1 MSGFAADF
9 IKPYS
14 RGGEAGK
21 WTPLQP
27 SGQRPV
33 KPENLSP
40 TDYPTN
46 TLAHELTISKEVFF
60 MQTRPFSPDIIFTSI
75 PALLPYLAVTLV
87 VGVTSILTGS
97 IIGMLLAWAKLS
109 GHKAIRALAD
119 GYTYIIRCTPSIV
132 LLFIVFYGLP
142 KFMEAEFGIDMDN
155 LSRAIFVI
163 ITFTFLFGAYVSEVF
178 RSAYETVDRGQYE
191 AAVTIGLSPEQA
203 FFRVMLPQAA
213 VIALPNFGNSV
224 INLMKESALAYTIG
238 LIDLLGRTNLII
250 SKNYG
255 AYGVELYVAC
265 LLIYWGLSF
274 LIEQA
279 FLRMESY
286 LGRGRLK
293 A

>member
-1 MSGFAADF
+1 
-9 IKPYS
+9 
-14 RGGEAGK
+14 
-21 WTPLQP
+21 
-27 SGQRPV
+27 
-33 KPENLSP
+33 
-40 TDYPTN
+40 
-46 TLAHELTISKEVFF
+46 

-97 IIGMLLAWAKLS
+97 ILGMLLAWAKLS
-109 GHKAIRALAD
+109 AHKAIRALAD

-163 ITFTFLFGAYVSEVF
+163 ITFTLLFGAYVSEVF

-265 LLIYWGLSF
+265 LLIYWALSF

-286 LGRGRLK
+286 LERGRLK

>member
-1 MSGFAADF
+1 
-9 IKPYS
+9 
-14 RGGEAGK
+14 
-21 WTPLQP
+21 
-27 SGQRPV
+27 
-33 KPENLSP
+33 
-40 TDYPTN
+40 
-46 TLAHELTISKEVFF
+46 

-75 PALLPYLAVTLV
+75 PALLPYLTVTLV

-97 IIGMLLAWAKLS
+97 ILGMLLAWAKMS
-109 GHKAIRALAD
+109 GHKVIRALAD

-142 KFMEAEFGIDMDN
+142 KFMEAEFGIDLDD
-155 LSRAIFVI
+155 LSRAVFVI
-163 ITFTFLFGAYVSEVF
+163 ITFTLLFGAYVSEVF
-178 RSAYETVDRGQYE
+178 RSAYETVDKGQYE

-213 VIALPNFGNSV
+213 VIALSNFGNSV

-250 SKNYG
+250 AKNYG
-255 AYGVELYVAC
+255 AYGIELYVAC
-265 LLIYWGLSF
+265 LLIYWGLS
-274 LIEQA
+274 LVIEQA

-286 LGRGRLK
+286 LDRGRLK

>member
-1 MSGFAADF
+1 
-9 IKPYS
+9 
-14 RGGEAGK
+14 
-21 WTPLQP
+21 
-27 SGQRPV
+27 
-33 KPENLSP
+33 
-40 TDYPTN
+40 
-46 TLAHELTISKEVFF
+46 
-60 MQTRPFSPDIIFTSI
+60 MQTRPFSPDIIFISI

-97 IIGMLLAWAKLS
+97 ILGMLLAWAKLS
-109 GHKAIRALAD
+109 GHKVIRALAD

-163 ITFTFLFGAYVSEVF
+163 ITFTLLFGAYVSEVF

-265 LLIYWGLSF
+265 LLIYWALSF

>member
-1 MSGFAADF
+1 
-9 IKPYS
+9 
-14 RGGEAGK
+14 
-21 WTPLQP
+21 
-27 SGQRPV
+27 
-33 KPENLSP
+33 
-40 TDYPTN
+40 
-46 TLAHELTISKEVFF
+46 

-75 PALLPYLAVTLV
+75 PALLPYLTVTLV

-97 IIGMLLAWAKLS
+97 ILGMLLAWAKLS
-109 GHKAIRALAD
+109 GHKVIRALAD

-142 KFMEAEFGIDMDN
+142 KFMEAEFGIDMDD
-155 LSRAIFVI
+155 LSRAVFVI
-163 ITFTFLFGAYVSEVF
+163 ITFTLLFGAYVSEVF
-178 RSAYETVDRGQYE
+178 RSAYETVDKGQYE
-191 AAVTIGLSPEQA
+191 AAVTIGLSSQQA

-250 SKNYG
+250 AKNYG
-255 AYGVELYVAC
+255 AYGIELYVAC
-265 LLIYWGLSF
+265 LLIYWGLS
-274 LIEQA
+274 LVIEQA

-286 LGRGRLK
+286 LDRGRLK

>member
-1 MSGFAADF
+1 
-9 IKPYS
+9 
-14 RGGEAGK
+14 
-21 WTPLQP
+21 
-27 SGQRPV
+27 
-33 KPENLSP
+33 
-40 TDYPTN
+40 
-46 TLAHELTISKEVFF
+46 

-87 VGVTSILTGS
+87 LGVTSILTGS
-97 IIGMLLAWAKLS
+97 ILGMLLAWAKLS
-109 GHKAIRALAD
+109 GHKVIRALAD

-163 ITFTFLFGAYVSEVF
+163 ITFTLLFGAYVSEVF

-191 AAVTIGLSPEQA
+191 AAVTIGLSPKQA

-213 VIALPNFGNSV
+213 MIALPNFGNSV

-265 LLIYWGLSF
+265 LLIYWALSF

>member
-1 MSGFAADF
+1 
-9 IKPYS
+9 
-14 RGGEAGK
+14 
-21 WTPLQP
+21 
-27 SGQRPV
+27 
-33 KPENLSP
+33 
-40 TDYPTN
+40 
-46 TLAHELTISKEVFF
+46 

-97 IIGMLLAWAKLS
+97 ILGMLLAWAKLS
-109 GHKAIRALAD
+109 GHKVIRALAD

-163 ITFTFLFGAYVSEVF
+163 ITFTLLFGAYVSEVF

-191 AAVTIGLSPEQA
+191 AAATIGLSPEQA

-265 LLIYWGLSF
+265 LLIYWALSF

>member
-1 MSGFAADF
+1 
-9 IKPYS
+9 
-14 RGGEAGK
+14 
-21 WTPLQP
+21 
-27 SGQRPV
+27 
-33 KPENLSP
+33 
-40 TDYPTN
+40 
-46 TLAHELTISKEVFF
+46 

-75 PALLPYLAVTLV
+75 PALLPYLTVTLV

-97 IIGMLLAWAKLS
+97 ILGMLLAWAKLS
-109 GHKAIRALAD
+109 GHKVIRALAD

-142 KFMEAEFGIDMDN
+142 KFMEAEFGIDLDD
-155 LSRAIFVI
+155 LSRAVFVI
-163 ITFTFLFGAYVSEVF
+163 ITFTLLFGAYVSEVF
-178 RSAYETVDRGQYE
+178 RSAYETVDKGQYE
-191 AAVTIGLSPEQA
+191 AAVTIGLSPQQA

-250 SKNYG
+250 AKNYG
-255 AYGVELYVAC
+255 AYGIELYVSC
-265 LLIYWGLSF
+265 LLIYWGLS
-274 LIEQA
+274 LVIEQA

-286 LGRGRLK
+286 LDRGRLK

>member
-1 MSGFAADF
+1 
-9 IKPYS
+9 
-14 RGGEAGK
+14 
-21 WTPLQP
+21 
-27 SGQRPV
+27 
-33 KPENLSP
+33 
-40 TDYPTN
+40 
-46 TLAHELTISKEVFF
+46 

-75 PALLPYLAVTLV
+75 PALLPYLTVTLV

-97 IIGMLLAWAKLS
+97 ILGMLLAWAKLS
-109 GHKAIRALAD
+109 GHKVIRALAD

-142 KFMEAEFGIDMDN
+142 KFMKAEFGIDMDD
-155 LSRAIFVI
+155 LSRAVFVI
-163 ITFTFLFGAYVSEVF
+163 ITFTLLFGAYVSEVF
-178 RSAYETVDRGQYE
+178 RSAYETVDKGQYE

-250 SKNYG
+250 AKNYG
-255 AYGVELYVAC
+255 AYGIELYVAC
-265 LLIYWGLSF
+265 LLIYWGLS
-274 LIEQA
+274 LVIEQA

-286 LGRGRLK
+286 LDRGRLK

>member
-1 MSGFAADF
+1 
-9 IKPYS
+9 
-14 RGGEAGK
+14 
-21 WTPLQP
+21 
-27 SGQRPV
+27 
-33 KPENLSP
+33 
-40 TDYPTN
+40 
-46 TLAHELTISKEVFF
+46 

-97 IIGMLLAWAKLS
+97 ILGMLLAWAKLS
-109 GHKAIRALAD
+109 GHKVIRALAD

-163 ITFTFLFGAYVSEVF
+163 ITFTLLFGAYVSEVF

-191 AAVTIGLSPEQA
+191 EAVTIGLSPKQA

-265 LLIYWGLSF
+265 LLIYWALSF

>member
-1 MSGFAADF
+1 
-9 IKPYS
+9 
-14 RGGEAGK
+14 
-21 WTPLQP
+21 
-27 SGQRPV
+27 
-33 KPENLSP
+33 
-40 TDYPTN
+40 
-46 TLAHELTISKEVFF
+46 

-97 IIGMLLAWAKLS
+97 ILGMLLAWAKLS
-109 GHKAIRALAD
+109 GHKVIRALAD

-163 ITFTFLFGAYVSEVF
+163 ITFTLLFGVYVSEVF

-265 LLIYWGLSF
+265 LLIYWALSF

>member
-1 MSGFAADF
+1 
-9 IKPYS
+9 
-14 RGGEAGK
+14 
-21 WTPLQP
+21 
-27 SGQRPV
+27 
-33 KPENLSP
+33 
-40 TDYPTN
+40 
-46 TLAHELTISKEVFF
+46 

-75 PALLPYLAVTLV
+75 PALLPYLTVTLV

-97 IIGMLLAWAKLS
+97 ILGMLLAWTKLS
-109 GHKAIRALAD
+109 GHKVIRALAD

-142 KFMEAEFGIDMDN
+142 KFMEAEFGIDLDD
-155 LSRAIFVI
+155 LSRAVFVI
-163 ITFTFLFGAYVSEVF
+163 ITFTLLFGAYVSEVF
-178 RSAYETVDRGQYE
+178 RSAYETVDKGQYE
-191 AAVTIGLSPEQA
+191 AAVTIGLSPKQA

-250 SKNYG
+250 AKNYG
-255 AYGVELYVAC
+255 AYGIELYVAC
-265 LLIYWGLSF
+265 LLIYWGLS
-274 LIEQA
+274 LVIEQA

-286 LGRGRLK
+286 LDRGRLK

>member
-1 MSGFAADF
+1 
-9 IKPYS
+9 
-14 RGGEAGK
+14 
-21 WTPLQP
+21 
-27 SGQRPV
+27 
-33 KPENLSP
+33 
-40 TDYPTN
+40 
-46 TLAHELTISKEVFF
+46 

-75 PALLPYLAVTLV
+75 PALLPYLTVTLV

-97 IIGMLLAWAKLS
+97 ILGMLLAWAKLS
-109 GHKAIRALAD
+109 GHKVIRALAD

-142 KFMEAEFGIDMDN
+142 KFMEAEFGIDMDD
-155 LSRAIFVI
+155 LSRAVFVI
-163 ITFTFLFGAYVSEVF
+163 ITFTLLFGAYVSEVF
-178 RSAYETVDRGQYE
+178 RSAYETVDKGQYE

-250 SKNYG
+250 AKNYG
-255 AYGVELYVAC
+255 AYGIELYVAC
-265 LLIYWGLSF
+265 LLIYWGLS
-274 LIEQA
+274 LVIEQA

-286 LGRGRLK
+286 LDRGRLK

>member
-1 MSGFAADF
+1 
-9 IKPYS
+9 
-14 RGGEAGK
+14 
-21 WTPLQP
+21 
-27 SGQRPV
+27 
-33 KPENLSP
+33 
-40 TDYPTN
+40 
-46 TLAHELTISKEVFF
+46 

-97 IIGMLLAWAKLS
+97 ILGMLLAWAKLS
-109 GHKAIRALAD
+109 GHKVIRALAD

-163 ITFTFLFGAYVSEVF
+163 IAFTLLFGAYVSEVF

-191 AAVTIGLSPEQA
+191 AAVTIGLSPKQA

-265 LLIYWGLSF
+265 LLIYWALSF

>member
-1 MSGFAADF
+1 
-9 IKPYS
+9 
-14 RGGEAGK
+14 
-21 WTPLQP
+21 
-27 SGQRPV
+27 
-33 KPENLSP
+33 
-40 TDYPTN
+40 
-46 TLAHELTISKEVFF
+46 

-75 PALLPYLAVTLV
+75 PALLPYLTVTLV

-97 IIGMLLAWAKLS
+97 ILGMLLAWAKLS
-109 GHKAIRALAD
+109 VHKVIRALAD

-142 KFMEAEFGIDMDN
+142 KFMEAEFGIDMDD
-155 LSRAIFVI
+155 LSRAVFVI
-163 ITFTFLFGAYVSEVF
+163 ITFTLLFGAYVSEVF
-178 RSAYETVDRGQYE
+178 RSAYETVDKGQYE
-191 AAVTIGLSPEQA
+191 AAVTIGLSPQQA

-250 SKNYG
+250 AKNYG
-255 AYGVELYVAC
+255 AYGIELYVAC
-265 LLIYWGLSF
+265 LLIYWGLS
-274 LIEQA
+274 LVIEQA

-286 LGRGRLK
+286 LDRGRLK

>member
-1 MSGFAADF
+1 
-9 IKPYS
+9 
-14 RGGEAGK
+14 
-21 WTPLQP
+21 
-27 SGQRPV
+27 
-33 KPENLSP
+33 
-40 TDYPTN
+40 
-46 TLAHELTISKEVFF
+46 

-97 IIGMLLAWAKLS
+97 ILGMLLAWAKLS
-109 GHKAIRALAD
+109 GHKVIRALAD

-163 ITFTFLFGAYVSEVF
+163 ITFTLLFGAYVSEVF

-279 FLRMESY
+279 FLRMESH

>member
-1 MSGFAADF
+1 
-9 IKPYS
+9 
-14 RGGEAGK
+14 
-21 WTPLQP
+21 
-27 SGQRPV
+27 
-33 KPENLSP
+33 
-40 TDYPTN
+40 
-46 TLAHELTISKEVFF
+46 

-97 IIGMLLAWAKLS
+97 ILGMLLAWAKLS
-109 GHKAIRALAD
+109 GHKVIRALAD

-163 ITFTFLFGAYVSEVF
+163 ITFTLLFGAYVSEVF

-191 AAVTIGLSPEQA
+191 AAVTIGLSPKQA

-265 LLIYWGLSF
+265 LLIYWALSF

-293 A
+293 V

>member
-1 MSGFAADF
+1 
-9 IKPYS
+9 
-14 RGGEAGK
+14 
-21 WTPLQP
+21 
-27 SGQRPV
+27 
-33 KPENLSP
+33 
-40 TDYPTN
+40 
-46 TLAHELTISKEVFF
+46 

-75 PALLPYLAVTLV
+75 PALLPYLTVTLV

-97 IIGMLLAWAKLS
+97 ILGMLLAWAKLS
-109 GHKAIRALAD
+109 GHKVIRALAD

-142 KFMEAEFGIDMDN
+142 KFMEAEFGINLDD

-163 ITFTFLFGAYVSEVF
+163 ITFTLLFGAYVSEVF
-178 RSAYETVDRGQYE
+178 RSAYETVDKGQYE
-191 AAVTIGLSPEQA
+191 AAVTIGLSPKQA

-250 SKNYG
+250 AKNYG
-255 AYGVELYVAC
+255 AYGIELYVAC
-265 LLIYWGLSF
+265 LLIYWGLS
-274 LIEQA
+274 LVIEQA

-286 LGRGRLK
+286 LDRGRLK

>member
-1 MSGFAADF
+1 
-9 IKPYS
+9 
-14 RGGEAGK
+14 
-21 WTPLQP
+21 
-27 SGQRPV
+27 
-33 KPENLSP
+33 
-40 TDYPTN
+40 
-46 TLAHELTISKEVFF
+46 

-87 VGVTSILTGS
+87 VGVTCILTGS
-97 IIGMLLAWAKLS
+97 ILGMLLAWAKLS
-109 GHKAIRALAD
+109 GHKVIRALAD

-163 ITFTFLFGAYVSEVF
+163 ITFTLLFGAYVSEVF

-191 AAVTIGLSPEQA
+191 AAVTIGLSPKQA

-265 LLIYWGLSF
+265 LLMYWALSF

>member
-1 MSGFAADF
+1 
-9 IKPYS
+9 
-14 RGGEAGK
+14 
-21 WTPLQP
+21 
-27 SGQRPV
+27 
-33 KPENLSP
+33 
-40 TDYPTN
+40 
-46 TLAHELTISKEVFF
+46 

-97 IIGMLLAWAKLS
+97 ILGMLLAWAKLS
-109 GHKAIRALAD
+109 GHKVIRALAD
-119 GYTYIIRCTPSIV
+119 GYTYIIRCTPSIA

-163 ITFTFLFGAYVSEVF
+163 ITFTLLFGAYVSEVF

-191 AAVTIGLSPEQA
+191 AAVTIGLSPKQA

-265 LLIYWGLSF
+265 LLIYWALSF

>member
-1 MSGFAADF
+1 
-9 IKPYS
+9 
-14 RGGEAGK
+14 
-21 WTPLQP
+21 
-27 SGQRPV
+27 
-33 KPENLSP
+33 
-40 TDYPTN
+40 
-46 TLAHELTISKEVFF
+46 

-75 PALLPYLAVTLV
+75 PALLPYLTVTLV

-97 IIGMLLAWAKLS
+97 ILGMLLAWAKLS
-109 GHKAIRALAD
+109 GHKVIRALAD

-142 KFMEAEFGIDMDN
+142 KFMEAEFGIDLDD
-155 LSRAIFVI
+155 LSRAVFVI
-163 ITFTFLFGAYVSEVF
+163 ITFTLLFGAYVSEVF
-178 RSAYETVDRGQYE
+178 RSAYETIDKGQYE
-191 AAVTIGLSPEQA
+191 AAVTIGLSPKQA

-250 SKNYG
+250 AKNYG
-255 AYGVELYVAC
+255 AYGIELYVAC
-265 LLIYWGLSF
+265 LLIYWGLS
-274 LIEQA
+274 LVIEQA

-286 LGRGRLK
+286 LDRGRLK

>member
-1 MSGFAADF
+1 
-9 IKPYS
+9 
-14 RGGEAGK
+14 
-21 WTPLQP
+21 
-27 SGQRPV
+27 
-33 KPENLSP
+33 
-40 TDYPTN
+40 
-46 TLAHELTISKEVFF
+46 

-75 PALLPYLAVTLV
+75 PALLPYLTVTLV

-97 IIGMLLAWAKLS
+97 ILGMLLAWAKLS
-109 GHKAIRALAD
+109 GHKVIRALAD

-132 LLFIVFYGLP
+132 LLFIVFYGLL
-142 KFMEAEFGIDMDN
+142 KFMEAEFGIDMDD
-155 LSRAIFVI
+155 LSRAVFVI
-163 ITFTFLFGAYVSEVF
+163 ITFTLLFGAYVSEVF
-178 RSAYETVDRGQYE
+178 RSAYETVDKGQYE

-250 SKNYG
+250 AKNYG
-255 AYGVELYVAC
+255 AYGIELYVAC
-265 LLIYWGLSF
+265 LLIYWGLS
-274 LIEQA
+274 LVIEQA

-286 LGRGRLK
+286 LDRGRLK

>member
-1 MSGFAADF
+1 
-9 IKPYS
+9 
-14 RGGEAGK
+14 
-21 WTPLQP
+21 
-27 SGQRPV
+27 
-33 KPENLSP
+33 
-40 TDYPTN
+40 
-46 TLAHELTISKEVFF
+46 

-97 IIGMLLAWAKLS
+97 ILGMLLAWAKLS
-109 GHKAIRALAD
+109 GHKVIRALAD

-163 ITFTFLFGAYVSEVF
+163 ITFTLLFGAYVSEVF

-265 LLIYWGLSF
+265 LLIYWALSF
-274 LIEQA
+274 LVEQA

>member
-1 MSGFAADF
+1 
-9 IKPYS
+9 
-14 RGGEAGK
+14 
-21 WTPLQP
+21 
-27 SGQRPV
+27 
-33 KPENLSP
+33 
-40 TDYPTN
+40 
-46 TLAHELTISKEVFF
+46 

-75 PALLPYLAVTLV
+75 PALLPYLTVTLV

-97 IIGMLLAWAKLS
+97 ILGMLLAWAKLS
-109 GHKAIRALAD
+109 GHKVIRALAD

-142 KFMEAEFGIDMDN
+142 KFMEAEFSIDLDD
-155 LSRAIFVI
+155 LSRAVFVI
-163 ITFTFLFGAYVSEVF
+163 ITFTLLFGAYVSEVF
-178 RSAYETVDRGQYE
+178 RSAYETVDKGQYE
-191 AAVTIGLSPEQA
+191 AAVTIGLSPKQA

-250 SKNYG
+250 AKNYG
-255 AYGVELYVAC
+255 AYGIELYVAC
-265 LLIYWGLSF
+265 LLIYWGLS
-274 LIEQA
+274 LVIEQA

-286 LGRGRLK
+286 LDRGRLK

>member
-1 MSGFAADF
+1 
-9 IKPYS
+9 
-14 RGGEAGK
+14 
-21 WTPLQP
+21 
-27 SGQRPV
+27 
-33 KPENLSP
+33 
-40 TDYPTN
+40 
-46 TLAHELTISKEVFF
+46 

-97 IIGMLLAWAKLS
+97 ILGMLLAWAKLS
-109 GHKAIRALAD
+109 GHKVIRALAD

>member
-1 MSGFAADF
+1 
-9 IKPYS
+9 
-14 RGGEAGK
+14 
-21 WTPLQP
+21 
-27 SGQRPV
+27 
-33 KPENLSP
+33 
-40 TDYPTN
+40 
-46 TLAHELTISKEVFF
+46 

-97 IIGMLLAWAKLS
+97 ILGMLLAWAKLS
-109 GHKAIRALAD
+109 GHKVIRALAD

-163 ITFTFLFGAYVSEVF
+163 ITFTLLFGAYVSEVF

-191 AAVTIGLSPEQA
+191 AAVTIGLSPKQA

-265 LLIYWGLSF
+265 LLIIGHS
-274 LIEQA
+274 A
-279 FLRMESY
+279 F
-286 LGRGRLK
+286 
-293 A
+293 

>member
-1 MSGFAADF
+1 
-9 IKPYS
+9 
-14 RGGEAGK
+14 
-21 WTPLQP
+21 
-27 SGQRPV
+27 
-33 KPENLSP
+33 
-40 TDYPTN
+40 
-46 TLAHELTISKEVFF
+46 

-75 PALLPYLAVTLV
+75 PALLPYLTVTLV

-97 IIGMLLAWAKLS
+97 ILGMLLAWAKLS
-109 GHKAIRALAD
+109 GHKVIRALAD

-142 KFMEAEFGIDMDN
+142 KFMEAEFGIDLDD
-155 LSRAIFVI
+155 LSRAVFVI
-163 ITFTFLFGAYVSEVF
+163 ITFTLLFGAYVAEVF
-178 RSAYETVDRGQYE
+178 RSAYETVDKGQYE
-191 AAVTIGLSPEQA
+191 AAVTIGLSPKQA

-250 SKNYG
+250 AKNYG
-255 AYGVELYVAC
+255 AYGIELYVAC
-265 LLIYWGLSF
+265 LLIYWGLS
-274 LIEQA
+274 LVIEQA

-286 LGRGRLK
+286 LDRGRLK

>member
-1 MSGFAADF
+1 
-9 IKPYS
+9 
-14 RGGEAGK
+14 
-21 WTPLQP
+21 
-27 SGQRPV
+27 
-33 KPENLSP
+33 
-40 TDYPTN
+40 
-46 TLAHELTISKEVFF
+46 

-97 IIGMLLAWAKLS
+97 ILGMLLAWAKLS
-109 GHKAIRALAD
+109 GHKVIRALAD

-163 ITFTFLFGAYVSEVF
+163 ITFTLLFGAYVSEVF

-191 AAVTIGLSPEQA
+191 AAVTIGVSPEQA

-265 LLIYWGLSF
+265 LLIYWALSF

>member
-1 MSGFAADF
+1 
-9 IKPYS
+9 
-14 RGGEAGK
+14 
-21 WTPLQP
+21 
-27 SGQRPV
+27 
-33 KPENLSP
+33 
-40 TDYPTN
+40 
-46 TLAHELTISKEVFF
+46 

-97 IIGMLLAWAKLS
+97 ILGMLLAWAKLS
-109 GHKAIRALAD
+109 GHKVIRALAD

-163 ITFTFLFGAYVSEVF
+163 ITFTLLFGAYVSEVF

-213 VIALPNFGNSV
+213 MIALPNFGNSV

-265 LLIYWGLSF
+265 LLIYWALSF

-286 LGRGRLK
+286 LGRVRLK